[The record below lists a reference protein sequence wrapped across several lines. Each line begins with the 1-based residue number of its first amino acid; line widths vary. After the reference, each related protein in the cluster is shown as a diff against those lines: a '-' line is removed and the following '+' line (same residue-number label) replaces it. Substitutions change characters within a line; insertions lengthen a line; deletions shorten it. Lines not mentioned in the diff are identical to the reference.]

1 MRTGGLCLHNRV
13 LGVSI
18 QVLHW
23 MLTYIGNWILVLD
36 SVCFGR
42 ASMVAFMACARP
54 PCKGFASHLD
64 AVAFSSLGPRRF
76 CGLVVSC
83 CRYSF
88 AISYVC
94 MVTWVTA
101 G

>member
-36 SVCFGR
+36 SVGFGR
-42 ASMVAFMACARP
+42 ASMVAFMACLTMRDTQAETRSWM
-54 PCKGFASHLD
+54 KS
-64 AVAFSSLGPRRF
+64 
-76 CGLVVSC
+76 
-83 CRYSF
+83 
-88 AISYVC
+88 
-94 MVTWVTA
+94 W
-101 G
+101 